1 MPAAEHTSIG
11 RIARLAENDSED
23 AFHRLARDV
32 GLALPVQLCHLTLSF
47 DSVPVLLP
55 SAWLKFFLAH
65 NLFFSLSGLTEPDRQ
80 RSGDQWSRFWKNYKA
95 LFPSHDVFQK
105 SPEQLR
111 RTCALVMHG
120 DEGRSKKKLPLM
132 ILSCRS
138 VLGKGSHV
146 TSRGLHT
153 TEEFLK
159 QELNMLGHTW
169 ATRFLLATMPR
180 ALYDDEKTCQLEELL
195 THIVADLRTLF
206 RDGVTCPVTGETYY
220 MVVINIIGVWP
231 FLAKAFN
238 WSRTFGNSAKAET
251 SKKAPAGIC
260 HCCLADRPSYPFE
273 DFESPEPRWRQ
284 TLNQVPP
291 YPQPPALMMLPHD
304 PTDDSG
310 FAGQDL
316 FHGWQL
322 GAGKV
327 FVSSALALLS
337 YEFPGRSFSARFG
350 AMEASFFAFCT
361 AQREN
366 PYIRKLTQDT
376 LGWPHS
382 TEAPSGGWHKGSTTL
397 TLTRFFIAACEERR
411 ASIGDGTLLY
421 NCWMAAIEINAFVS
435 MLHREKLW
443 IPSARALFIANRG
456 FLFLKYYGQLAYQ
469 AFKEGRPMFTFMP
482 NLHRCHHLMFC
493 MKDMALRGPLVLNI
507 LTWSCAMEEDFIGR
521 PARLSRRT
529 HARTLMLRV
538 MERALEACYA
548 KYVESGLIIPDG
560 QLRSRR
566 TRPQPAASGKR
577 AHISSV
583 KHNQQSPTP
592 KSTQ

>member
-1 MPAAEHTSIG
+1 MRSARAVVEEVPAAEHTSIG

-80 RSGDQWSRFWKNYKA
+80 RSGDQWSLFWKNYKA

-220 MVVINIIGVWP
+220 MVVINIIGDWP
-231 FLAKAFN
+231 FLAKAF
-238 WSRTFGNSAKAET
+238 
-251 SKKAPAGIC
+251 
-260 HCCLADRPSYPFE
+260 
-273 DFESPEPRWRQ
+273 
-284 TLNQVPP
+284 
-291 YPQPPALMMLPHD
+291 
-304 PTDDSG
+304 
-310 FAGQDL
+310 
-316 FHGWQL
+316 
-322 GAGKV
+322 
-327 FVSSALALLS
+327 
-337 YEFPGRSFSARFG
+337 
-350 AMEASFFAFCT
+350 
-361 AQREN
+361 
-366 PYIRKLTQDT
+366 
-376 LGWPHS
+376 
-382 TEAPSGGWHKGSTTL
+382 
-397 TLTRFFIAACEERR
+397 
-411 ASIGDGTLLY
+411 
-421 NCWMAAIEINAFVS
+421 
-435 MLHREKLW
+435 
-443 IPSARALFIANRG
+443 
-456 FLFLKYYGQLAYQ
+456 
-469 AFKEGRPMFTFMP
+469 
-482 NLHRCHHLMFC
+482 
-493 MKDMALRGPLVLNI
+493 
-507 LTWSCAMEEDFIGR
+507 
-521 PARLSRRT
+521 
-529 HARTLMLRV
+529 
-538 MERALEACYA
+538 
-548 KYVESGLIIPDG
+548 
-560 QLRSRR
+560 
-566 TRPQPAASGKR
+566 
-577 AHISSV
+577 
-583 KHNQQSPTP
+583 
-592 KSTQ
+592 